1 MDLVIDLVVL
11 LSVVA
16 AVAALAKRF
25 GLLGPVLM
33 VVAGIVLSFVPGFP
47 EVELDPELVLAG
59 VIPPLLYVTALETSV
74 PDFRRNLRPILL
86 LAVGL
91 VLFTT
96 LCVGF
101 ALHAVVPELSLPVCF
116 ALGAIVSPPDAVSAT
131 AVANRIGLP
140 RRVVTILEGEALL
153 NDATALVTLRVA
165 VAAVTGAAA
174 TWPEAAMQFVLVSV
188 GGLVVGFVVGRAL
201 EWLFRRTTQTL
212 LDNTLSLLAP
222 FVAFVVAEELDVS
235 GIVAVV
241 VCGLMLGH
249 AQGIMSAAS
258 RLQTGAFWNVV
269 KFLLEG
275 VIFLVLGL
283 QMRGLLEDLDT
294 PAGEVAATSVV
305 VLLTVVVS
313 RFVGVFAS
321 TYIPRLVPSIR
332 ERDPYPPVS
341 FPIVVSWAGMRGA
354 ISLAAAASLPADI
367 EMRPLLLWVT
377 FVVILGTLVGQ
388 GLTLAPLARW
398 LKVPPDDLTELA
410 LAEASVQYEATQAGL
425 AALEEIAP
433 TLPPEIVEELR
444 YKAELRANAA
454 WEQLGRQD
462 REPPSAARRR
472 ARRAMIQAERDVFT
486 QARDEGRLPEPVL
499 VRVQRQ
505 LDLEE
510 SQLGRD

>member
-1 MDLVIDLVVL
+1 MG
-11 LSVVA
+11 LSLGSWS
-16 AVAALAKRF
+16 AAL
-25 GLLGPVLM
+25 
-33 VVAGIVLSFVPGFP
+33 
-47 EVELDPELVLAG
+47 
-59 VIPPLLYVTALETSV
+59 
-74 PDFRRNLRPILL
+74 
-86 LAVGL
+86 
-91 VLFTT
+91 
-96 LCVGF
+96 
-101 ALHAVVPELSLPVCF
+101 
-116 ALGAIVSPPDAVSAT
+116 
-131 AVANRIGLP
+131 
-140 RRVVTILEGEALL
+140 
-153 NDATALVTLRVA
+153 
-165 VAAVTGAAA
+165 
-174 TWPEAAMQFVLVSV
+174 
-188 GGLVVGFVVGRAL
+188 L

-354 ISLAAAASLPADI
+354 ISLAAAASLPADT